1 MFSKFTN
8 WITSW
13 GSGLSTGKG
22 QQITAPQQVIFD
34 HLENVGTDRALQIAA
49 VFACVELYANTI
61 ASLPIFVY
69 RDKADG
75 HREEERK
82 HPLWTLLHK
91 RPNAWMTPSD
101 FKATLVVN
109 YVLRGNAYVLI
120 HWNKNGQPIALEPLP
135 AEQVTVSMV
144 DGELVYKFHQ
154 DGKDTYYQAKDIVH
168 WKGAGSGIVGLSK
181 IDYMRASLSESVNAQ
196 MNATRLFGAR
206 SKPSAVLQTDM
217 VLSADQTKEVVK
229 RFKSM
234 VESGG
239 SLVIADRGLK
249 YTPMSLTPQDAQLL
263 ESRQFSVEEICRWFG
278 VPPVMI
284 GGSGT
289 TTWGSGITEI
299 KRGFHSL
306 SLAPM
311 CKRLEEA
318 FALKLVKA
326 EEDLTIEFNYDALL
340 RADPQTRA
348 QHEATLV
355 QNGIMTRNEVR
366 QLENLPPMPGGDV
379 LTVQS
384 NLVAIDKVSQIGE
397 GSNTQGSN
405 DGSTIKQ

>member
-1 MFSKFTN
+1 
-8 WITSW
+8 
-13 GSGLSTGKG
+13 
-22 QQITAPQQVIFD
+22 
-34 HLENVGTDRALQIAA
+34 
-49 VFACVELYANTI
+49 
-61 ASLPIFVY
+61 
-69 RDKADG
+69 
-75 HREEERK
+75 
-82 HPLWTLLHK
+82 
-91 RPNAWMTPSD
+91 
-101 FKATLVVN
+101 
-109 YVLRGNAYVLI
+109 
-120 HWNKNGQPIALEPLP
+120 
-135 AEQVTVSMV
+135 
-144 DGELVYKFHQ
+144 
-154 DGKDTYYQAKDIVH
+154 
-168 WKGAGSGIVGLSK
+168 
-181 IDYMRASLSESVNAQ
+181 

-311 CKRLEEA
+311 CKRFEEA

>member
-1 MFSKFTN
+1 MFSKLAS
-8 WITSW
+8 WIAAW
-13 GSGLSTGKG
+13 GSGLTTGTG
-22 QQITAPQQVIFD
+22 QQIPGPQQVIFD
-34 HLENVGTDRALQIAA
+34 HLEQVGTDRSLQIAT
-49 VFACVELYANTI
+49 VFACVELYANTLS
-61 ASLPIFVY
+61 SLPIFIY
-69 RDKADG
+69 RDQEGG
-75 HREEERK
+75 HRVEARD
-82 HPLWTLLHK
+82 HPLWALLHK

-101 FKATLVVN
+101 FKSTLVIN

-120 HWNKNGQPIALEPLP
+120 HWNAVGDPIALEPLP
-135 AEQVTVSMV
+135 AEQVFVSMT
-144 DGELVYKFHQ
+144 DGELTYKLV
-154 DGKDTYYQAKDIVH
+154 KDRQTTYYSANDIIH
-168 WKGAGSGIVGLSK
+168 WKGPGNGVIGLSK
-181 IDYMRASLSESVNAQ
+181 LDYMRATLVESVNAQ

-217 VLSADQTKEVVK
+217 VLDSKQIALLMN
-229 RFKSM
+229 RYKSM
-234 VESGG
+234 AESGG
-239 SLVIADRGLK
+239 SLVVADRGLK

-263 ESRQFSVEEICRWFG
+263 QSRQFTVEEICRWFG

-284 GGSGT
+284 GSSGA

-306 SLAPM
+306 SLSPM
-311 CKRLEEA
+311 CKKFEEA
-318 FALKLVKA
+318 FAKKLVKFG
-326 EEDLTIEFNYDALL
+326 EDITIEFNYDALL

-348 QHEATLV
+348 QHESTLV

-384 NLVAIDKVSQIGE
+384 NLVAIDKLGQIGE
-397 GSNTQGSN
+397 GSNTQGSS

>member
-1 MFSKFTN
+1 
-8 WITSW
+8 
-13 GSGLSTGKG
+13 
-22 QQITAPQQVIFD
+22 
-34 HLENVGTDRALQIAA
+34 
-49 VFACVELYANTI
+49 
-61 ASLPIFVY
+61 
-69 RDKADG
+69 
-75 HREEERK
+75 
-82 HPLWTLLHK
+82 
-91 RPNAWMTPSD
+91 
-101 FKATLVVN
+101 
-109 YVLRGNAYVLI
+109 
-120 HWNKNGQPIALEPLP
+120 
-135 AEQVTVSMV
+135 
-144 DGELVYKFHQ
+144 
-154 DGKDTYYQAKDIVH
+154 
-168 WKGAGSGIVGLSK
+168 
-181 IDYMRASLSESVNAQ
+181 
-196 MNATRLFGAR
+196 
-206 SKPSAVLQTDM
+206 
-217 VLSADQTKEVVK
+217 
-229 RFKSM
+229 
-234 VESGG
+234 
-239 SLVIADRGLK
+239 
-249 YTPMSLTPQDAQLL
+249 
-263 ESRQFSVEEICRWFG
+263 
-278 VPPVMI
+278 MI

-311 CKRLEEA
+311 CKRFEEA

-340 RADPQTRA
+340 RADPQTRS